1 MKKITAC
8 ILTIFSTICWGQ
20 EQQKDSL
27 SAQNLNEIIVI
38 GKKAAL
44 HQKQPKSLTSVEDYL
59 QKSTKVNMIKRGAY
73 AWEPTINNMS
83 TERTVI
89 TIDGMRIF
97 GACTDKMDPITS
109 YVEVSNLSEA
119 AVASGQQASCHG
131 AAIGGS
137 IDLKRSVFSQN
148 TLGWNGSFNS
158 GYESNNQQKIIGGS
172 LGYNNEKFY
181 AHADFMHR
189 DAENYKAGGNQE
201 INFSQFTKYNIAATA
216 GYFINKKN
224 NLEASLIY
232 DNATNV
238 GYPALP
244 MDVSLAKAEIM
255 SLSYRYTPDSGII
268 SNWETKVYGNSI
280 THKMDDTKRP
290 SVPIHMDMPG
300 WSDTYGFYS
309 KLKGKY
315 KRHDFTADLNAFY
328 NKSIAEMTMYP
339 ADPTENLMFMYT
351 WPDVRTFYNGLSLED
366 YIKIA
371 SETTLRIGTSV
382 GFHSNNVANDF
393 GLQSLRI
400 FYPEMEASKNRFLKS
415 FSANFTQ
422 KKGKFEY
429 GFGGAYAERA
439 PSVSEG
445 YGFYLYNSSDFYD
458 YIGNPFLKN
467 EKALEAN
474 LLLGY
479 KTNQLS
485 TKITASYF
493 HINDFIVGQIDPNI
507 LPMTIGASGVKKYEA
522 LSYASIFNAD
532 LNLEYSLFEN
542 WLLKT
547 QLVYSLGKDNQ
558 GNNLPF
564 ISPIRYSA
572 GIDYKKQNLNLGIS
586 ALGNLA
592 QKEFAATYG
601 QTKTPDYL
609 IFNFNAGYVFHYNQ
623 NLIKLQTGVENIFD
637 KYYTTFSDWNK
648 IPRMGRNAFVNLTF
662 SFR

>member
-1 MKKITAC
+1 M
-8 ILTIFSTICWGQ
+8 LTIFSTICWAQ
-20 EQQKDSL
+20 EEQNDSL
-27 SAQNLNEIIVI
+27 SVQNLNEIIVI

-44 HQKQPKSLTSVEDYL
+44 HLKQQKSLTSVEDYL

-89 TIDGMRIF
+89 MIDGMRIF

-119 AVASGQQASCHG
+119 TVASGQQASCHG

-137 IDLKRSVFSQN
+137 VNLKRSAFTQN
-148 TLGWNGSFNS
+148 PLGYNGSFIS
-158 GYESNNQQKIIGGS
+158 GYESNNKQKIIGGS

-181 AHADFMHR
+181 THFDFMHR
-189 DAENYKAGGNQE
+189 DAGNYKSGANQK
-201 INFSQFTKYNIAATA
+201 INFSQFTKYNISATT

-244 MDVSLAKAEIM
+244 MDVSLAKAEIF
-255 SLSYRYTPDSGII
+255 SLSYRYTPAFGII
-268 SNWETKVYGNSI
+268 SNWETKFYANSV

-309 KLKGKY
+309 TLKGKY
-315 KRHDFTADLNAFY
+315 KAHDFTADLNAFY

-339 ADPTENLMFMYT
+339 ADPKENLMFMYT
-351 WPDVRTFYNGLSLED
+351 WPDVRTLYNGLSLED
-366 YIKIA
+366 YIKINPK
-371 SETTLRIGTSV
+371 TTLRIGTAI
-382 GFHSNNVANDF
+382 GFHSNDVIND
-393 GLQSLRI
+393 LALESLRI
-400 FYPEMEASKNRFLKS
+400 FYPEMQASKKRFLKS
-415 FSANFTQ
+415 FTVNFLQ
-422 KKGKFEY
+422 KKGDLEY

-439 PSVSEG
+439 SSVSEG

-474 LLLGY
+474 FLLNY
-479 KTNQLS
+479 KTKQLS
-485 TKITASYF
+485 SKITSSYF
-493 HINDFIVGQIDPNI
+493 HFNDYIIGQIDPNI
-507 LPMTIGASGVKKYEA
+507 LPMTIGAAGVKKYTA
-522 LSYASIFNAD
+522 LSYAAIFNTD
-532 LNLEYSLFEN
+532 LNLEYSLSQN

-547 QLVYSLGKDNQ
+547 QFVYSLGKDNQ

-572 GIDYKKQNLNLGIS
+572 GIDYKNRNLNLGIL

-592 QKEFAATYG
+592 QKEFAEAYG

-609 IFNFNAGYVFHYNQ
+609 IFNLTAGYSFQWTENI
-623 NLIKLQTGVENIFD
+623 IKLQTGIENICD
-637 KYYTTFSDWNK
+637 KYYITFSDWNK
-648 IPRMGRNAFVNLTF
+648 IPRMGRNIFINIVYRLQ
-662 SFR
+662 